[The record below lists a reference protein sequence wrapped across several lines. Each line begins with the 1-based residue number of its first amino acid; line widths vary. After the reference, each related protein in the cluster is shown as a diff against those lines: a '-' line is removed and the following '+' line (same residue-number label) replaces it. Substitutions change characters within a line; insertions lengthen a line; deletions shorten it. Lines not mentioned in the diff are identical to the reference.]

1 VTTFGGLGGADAGR
15 PPDPEPQ
22 PSPADDALLAEL
34 RAAASR
40 WDPPPALL
48 GDFLPALVT
57 WRDPDAELAAL
68 VADSRELAGAVR
80 GGQQEVLLRF
90 EAPPFAI
97 TFEASP
103 DGSGQYRVIGHIEP
117 GGPGVVQVLQGEPGP
132 KERDLLV
139 PCDQWGRF
147 EAYPVAP
154 GPVSL
159 RLTPEAGQ
167 PVRTA
172 WVVL

>member
-1 VTTFGGLGGADAGR
+1 MTTFDGLGGSGTGS
-15 PPDPEPQ
+15 PPDAVIP
-22 PSPADDALLAEL
+22 PSTDDEGLLTQL
-34 RAAASR
+34 RLAAAR
-40 WDPPPALL
+40 WDPPPAGLA
-48 GDFLPALVT
+48 GFLPALLT
-57 WRDPDAELAAL
+57 WRDADAELAAL

-80 GGQQEVLLRF
+80 GGQQDVLLRF

-103 DGSGQYRVIGHIEP
+103 DASGQYRVIGHIQP
-117 GGPGVVQVLQGEPGP
+117 GGRGEVQVLQGEPGP

-139 PCDQWGRF
+139 SCDEWGRF